1 MKQPITVLF
10 TAGVVFLLVVSA
22 LAQSA
27 RWEGIV
33 SRNSKKKSMLT
44 VRARGSNGAEK
55 DIYYDG
61 STRFTSQ
68 EHGSKKVN
76 DIDASQLNDG
86 DRVICLGYYNEKGE
100 FRAALISKR
109 LSQ

>member
-1 MKQPITVLF
+1 MKRFPFSLFAPIFVL
-10 TAGVVFLLVVSA
+10 LLLGSA
-22 LAQSA
+22 LAQSV
-27 RWEGIV
+27 RWEGVV
-33 SRNSKKKSMLT
+33 SRSNKKKSMLA
-44 VRARGSNGAEK
+44 VRAKASNDEK
-55 DIYYDG
+55 VVYYDD

-76 DIDASQLNDG
+76 DIDASQINDG
-86 DRVICLGYYNEKGE
+86 DRVICLGYYNDKGE